1 MVAEGGFL
9 LLTKER
15 FCGIINIDKKYGVDI
30 MSRSYF
36 GKAFKDE
43 QGRIFIEE
51 EKKIEVLWKIPLLL
65 ANTKVELKERDVY
78 QCPQCNHFIVLDI
91 DTRYLNGSAEDR
103 IIRYGYNYC
112 YRCGH
117 QNIIERD

>member
-1 MVAEGGFL
+1 
-9 LLTKER
+9 
-15 FCGIINIDKKYGVDI
+15 
-30 MSRSYF
+30 MSKTYF

-43 QGRIFIEE
+43 QGRIFIET
-51 EKKIEVLWKIPLLL
+51 EKKMKVLWEISRRDADKKYKI
-65 ANTKVELKERDVY
+65 KEADIY
-78 QCPQCNHFIVLDI
+78 KCPKCGRFIMINI
-91 DTRYLNGSAEDR
+91 DTRELEETAEDR

>member
-1 MVAEGGFL
+1 
-9 LLTKER
+9 
-15 FCGIINIDKKYGVDI
+15 

-51 EKKIEVLWKIPLLL
+51 EKKIEVLWKISTREADKKHQIKE
-65 ANTKVELKERDVY
+65 ANIYK
-78 QCPQCNHFIVLDI
+78 CPKCGRLVVI
-91 DTRYLNGSAEDR
+91 DTDTRGLGETAEDR

-112 YRCGH
+112 PRCGH
-117 QNIIERD
+117 QNIIERK

>member
-1 MVAEGGFL
+1 
-9 LLTKER
+9 
-15 FCGIINIDKKYGVDI
+15 

-51 EKKIEVLWKIPLLL
+51 EKKIEVLWKISRRDADKKYKIKEADIYKCPKCGHLIMI
-65 ANTKVELKERDVY
+65 NT
-78 QCPQCNHFIVLDI
+78 
-91 DTRYLNGSAEDR
+91 DTRELGETAEDR

>member
-1 MVAEGGFL
+1 
-9 LLTKER
+9 
-15 FCGIINIDKKYGVDI
+15 
-30 MSRSYF
+30 MSRTYF

-51 EKKIEVLWKIPLLL
+51 EKKIEVLWKISLFP
-65 ANTKVELKERDVY
+65 ADTEVGFKVRDVY
-78 QCPQCNHFIVLDI
+78 QCPQCNHFIMMNI
-91 DTRYLNGSAEDR
+91 DARHFNESAEDR

-112 YRCGH
+112 HRCGH

>member
-1 MVAEGGFL
+1 M
-9 LLTKER
+9 
-15 FCGIINIDKKYGVDI
+15 DKI
-30 MSRSYF
+30 YF

-51 EKKIEVLWKIPLLL
+51 EKKIEVLWKISRRY
-65 ANTKVELKERDVY
+65 ADKTNKIKEADIY
-78 QCPQCNHFIVLDI
+78 KCPECNHFII
-91 DTRYLNGSAEDR
+91 MHTDTRYLDETAEDR

-117 QNIIERD
+117 QNIIEKN

>member
-1 MVAEGGFL
+1 
-9 LLTKER
+9 
-15 FCGIINIDKKYGVDI
+15 

-51 EKKIEVLWKIPLLL
+51 EKKIEVLWKISTRE
-65 ANTKVELKERDVY
+65 ADKKRQIKEADIYR
-78 QCPQCNHFIVLDI
+78 CPQCNRIIVMNI
-91 DTRYLNGSAEDR
+91 DTRFPNETAEDR
-103 IIRYGYNYC
+103 IIRYGHNYC
-112 YRCGH
+112 HRCGH

>member
-1 MVAEGGFL
+1 
-9 LLTKER
+9 
-15 FCGIINIDKKYGVDI
+15 
-30 MSRSYF
+30 MSKTYF

-51 EKKIEVLWKIPLLL
+51 EKKIEVLWKISIGK
-65 ANTKVELKERDVY
+65 ANKKYQIKESDIY
-78 QCPQCNHFIVLDI
+78 QCPHCSRIIVLNT
-91 DTRYLNGSAEDR
+91 DTRELEETAEDR

-112 YRCGH
+112 HRCGH